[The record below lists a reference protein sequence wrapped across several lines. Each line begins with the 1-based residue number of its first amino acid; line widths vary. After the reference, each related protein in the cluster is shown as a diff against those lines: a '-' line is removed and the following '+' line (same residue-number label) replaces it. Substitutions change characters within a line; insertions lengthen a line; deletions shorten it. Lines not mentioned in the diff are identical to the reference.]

1 MKGIEFMKKEFLNKF
16 YKKSLVEKIEALK
29 QAEVISKEDFAL
41 LQEKL
46 INLPIDRADRM
57 IENYLLNY
65 ELPFGLA
72 MNFVIDGKE
81 TIIPM
86 VTEEPSVIAAAS
98 NAGKL
103 TALSKGF
110 ETEMNNRLVI
120 GQIVLKN
127 VVNVEAAA
135 LKLKAQ
141 EKNILDL
148 ANAAHPSIVN
158 YGGGAQRIE
167 TRIIPSDPAYN
178 SLEFFVLHL
187 VVDTAEAMGAN
198 IVNTMTEAISSYITE
213 LIGGESLMNILS
225 NYATESIVKATCL
238 IHPNNLATETT
249 TGNIVRDRII
259 EASQYAMV
267 DPYRAVTHN
276 KGIMNGI
283 DALLVA
289 TGNDWRA
296 VEAGVHAYAAR
307 DGQYRALSQWSQTDE
322 GYLKG
327 EIELPISVGSVGGT
341 LSVHPTAQL
350 AYRILDKPS
359 ANELARTL
367 AAVGLAQNLAAL
379 KALVTEGIQK
389 GHMGLQ
395 ARSLAIR
402 VGAEDANIE
411 RVAERLQTAEH
422 MNSETAANILK
433 QLLANE

>member
-1 MKGIEFMKKEFLNKF
+1 MKKEFLNKF
-16 YKKSLVEKIEALK
+16 YKKSLEEKIVALK
-29 QAEVISKEDFAL
+29 KAEVISKNDFDL
-41 LQEKL
+41 LQEDL
-46 INLPIDRADRM
+46 ISLPADRADRM
-57 IENYLLNY
+57 VENYILNY

-72 MNFVIDGKE
+72 MNFVVDGKE

-110 ETEMNNRLVI
+110 ETEMNERLVI

-127 VVNVEAAA
+127 VTNAENAA
-135 LKLKAQ
+135 LELKAK
-141 EKNILDL
+141 EKKILDF
-148 ANAAHPSIVN
+148 ANAAHPSILN

-178 SLEFFVLHL
+178 NPEFFVLHL
-187 VVDTAEAMGAN
+187 IVDTAEAMGAN
-198 IVNTMTEAISSYITE
+198 IVNTMTEAVSAYVTE
-213 LIGGESLMNILS
+213 LIGGVSLMNILS

-238 IHPNNLATETT
+238 IHPKDLTSKTLDGT
-249 TGNIVRDRII
+249 IVRDRII

-283 DALLVA
+283 DAVLVA

-296 VEAGVHAYAAR
+296 VEAGIHAYAAR
-307 DGQYRALSQWSQTDE
+307 DVQYRALSQWSLDQN

-327 EIELPISVGSVGGT
+327 EIELPISIGSVGGT

-350 AYRILDKPS
+350 AYRILNEPS
-359 ANELARTL
+359 ANELSRIL
-367 AAVGLAQNLAAL
+367 AAVGLGQNLAAL

-402 VGAEDANIE
+402 VGAEGDNIE
-411 RVAERLQTAEH
+411 KVAEQLQEAEH
-422 MNSETAANILK
+422 MNSETAKILLANILK
-433 QLLANE
+433 DDSNN